1 MTGNVQLMH
10 AIEKLRLAFVGDLTL
25 GELASRL
32 SAAHGSTTLVEE
44 PNGERWS
51 GDRLVSTVDE
61 WAMRV
66 RALVAPGDRVV
77 VRLPNG
83 FGFFVACLAVS
94 RAGAIVVPVND
105 KMRKSEI
112 DHVVRDSGAALVVND
127 RAVFHGGPTAAP
139 VADSASPDDVAAVLY
154 TSGTTGL
161 PKGAQLT
168 HRGLL
173 SGIRRGAA
181 VPSSIRDDE
190 AVFALPVAHIM
201 GFAGLLGLLI
211 AGVRSYVFPRFHPV
225 EVLDA
230 IEQRRSSIFVG
241 VPTMYR
247 MLLEA
252 GAAQRD
258 LKSVRVWM
266 SGADAM
272 PPDLVRSFQRF
283 GASATLP
290 LVGTSVGEA
299 LFVEGYGMV
308 ELSGGVAFKL
318 TPPFAGGLL
327 LRPVGVPLP
336 SNDLRVV
343 DDTGA
348 SVAMGRV
355 GALEVRGPGVL
366 KGYLGNEEAS
376 AEAVTADGWLR
387 TGDLARRL
395 PFGAV
400 EFAGRAKDVI
410 KVGGYSVFAA
420 EVQAVLEE
428 VDGVA
433 EAVVVGLDDTRLGQV
448 PAAALRAV
456 PGQDLDTADVAA
468 HAVEHL
474 AAYKVPARWVVV
486 AELPRTGT
494 GKVQRD
500 LVRLLFSDG

>member
-1 MTGNVQLMH
+1 MR
-10 AIEKLRLAFVGDLTL
+10 AFEKLRLAFVGDLTL
-25 GELASRL
+25 GVLADRL
-32 SAAHGSTTLVEE
+32 AATYGSAVLVEE
-44 PNGERWS
+44 PDGDRWS
-51 GDRLVSTVDE
+51 GDRIAATVDE
-61 WAMRV
+61 WAVRV
-66 RALVAPGDRVV
+66 SARVVPGDRVV

-83 FGFFVACLAVS
+83 FDFFLACLAVS

-105 KMRKSEI
+105 KMRASEI
-112 DHVVRDSGAALVVND
+112 DHVVRDCAAALVLND
-127 RAVFHGGPTAAP
+127 RSVLEAPTTGVPMISTAA
-139 VADSASPDDVAAVLY
+139 PDDVAAVLY

-168 HRGLL
+168 HSGLL
-173 SGIRRGAA
+173 AGIRRGAA
-181 VPSSIRDDE
+181 VPSSLRDDE

-211 AGVRSYVFPRFHPV
+211 SGVRTYVLPKFNPV

-230 IEQRRSSIFVG
+230 IERRRSSVFIG

-247 MLLEA
+247 MLVEA
-252 GAAQRD
+252 GAAERN

-290 LVGTSVGEA
+290 LLGTSLGEA

-308 ELSGGVAFKL
+308 ELSGGVAFKV
-318 TPPFAGGLL
+318 TPPFAGGPL
-327 LRPVGVPLP
+327 LRPVGLPLP

-343 DDTGA
+343 DETGA
-348 SVAMGRV
+348 PVAVGRV

-366 KGYLGNEEAS
+366 KGYLGNDAAS
-376 AEAVTADGWLR
+376 MEAVTPDGWLR

-400 EFAGRAKDVI
+400 EFAGRARDVI

-420 EVQAVLEE
+420 EVQAVLEGFE
-428 VDGVA
+428 GVA
-433 EAVVVGLDDTRLGQV
+433 EAVVVGLDDPRMGQV
-448 PAAALRAV
+448 PAAAIRRL
-456 PGQDLDTADVAA
+456 PGGDVDVDALAA

-474 AAYKVPARWVVV
+474 AAYKVPTRWVVLD
-486 AELPRTGT
+486 ELPTTGT

-500 LVRLLFSDG
+500 RVRLLFTDS